1 MCRACLAQSRP
12 ECSLILFQA
21 LHKRILNPAKQCDFD
36 TTQTQQALH
45 ERILN
50 LAKQCDFDTS
60 SLNFKP
66 GSSLVEMQHLKFAL
80 SSLGSGE
87 PGASG
92 TIGGSVAENVG
103 IAVSAET
110 ADPLALS
117 SGGSVA
123 RRAGSN
129 VADPL
134 ALAMS
139 PWRAGT
145 DAQHGGKGSDA
156 ASVAPTPH
164 SPVAD
169 ATCHSHTTAGMAKNG
184 NARERSTKL
193 APPPRDPRRYPAW
206 WQGAW
211 KRGKHRAMRAVTDVA
226 LAASHSA
233 PRPPHHFS
241 MQQPAAEAGGGGN
254 GGGGGGSSSGS
265 AGWRMD
271 TRELQGGL
279 MVFGEVFKGR
289 AGLKSRLS
297 LEDDC
302 EDEVDEDE
310 EPANLE
316 IFEMVTGG
324 YMYMYISTHTTHT
337 QTHTHT

>member
-1 MCRACLAQSRP
+1 
-12 ECSLILFQA
+12 
-21 LHKRILNPAKQCDFD
+21 
-36 TTQTQQALH
+36 
-45 ERILN
+45 
-50 LAKQCDFDTS
+50 
-60 SLNFKP
+60 
-66 GSSLVEMQHLKFAL
+66 MQHLKFAL

-87 PGASG
+87 PGAGG
-92 TIGGSVAENVG
+92 TAGGSVAENAG
-103 IAVSAET
+103 SAVSAKKDV
-110 ADPLALS
+110 ADPLALA

-123 RRAGSN
+123 GKAGSD

-139 PWRAGT
+139 PWRAEK
-145 DAQHGGKGSDA
+145 DAQHGKGSDG
-156 ASVAPTPH
+156 ASVAPAPH
-164 SPVAD
+164 SPAAD
-169 ATCHSHTTAGMAKNG
+169 ATCHSHTTAGMAKND
-184 NARERSTKL
+184 NVRERSTKL

-211 KRGKHRAMRAVTDVA
+211 KKGKHRAMRAVTDVA

-241 MQQPAAEAGGGGN
+241 VQTPAAQDGGGGD
-254 GGGGGGSSSGS
+254 GGGGGSSRDS

-271 TRELQGGL
+271 TQELQGGL
-279 MVFGEVFKGR
+279 MVFGEGLKGR
-289 AGLKSRLS
+289 TGLKSRLS

-316 IFEMVTGG
+316 MFEMVTGG
-324 YMYMYISTHTTHT
+324 YMYMYVFIH
-337 QTHTHT
+337 THTHTHTHT